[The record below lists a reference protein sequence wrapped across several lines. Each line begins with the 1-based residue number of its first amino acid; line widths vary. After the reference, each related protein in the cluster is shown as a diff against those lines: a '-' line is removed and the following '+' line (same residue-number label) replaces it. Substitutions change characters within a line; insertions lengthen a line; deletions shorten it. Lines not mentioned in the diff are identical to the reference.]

1 MLFSHPVMCNS
12 LLPHGLRAAHQASLT
27 TSQSLPKFMS
37 IASVMPSSHLTLWC
51 PHLSIFPS
59 IRDFS
64 NVSVFHIRWPKY
76 WSFSFSISPSTEY
89 SRLISLKIDWFDLL
103 AVPGILRSLL
113 QHHISKASNSVIFNK
128 DSGGLHVD
136 FLSSVSAKSSP
147 FRNPTLL
154 SQSPWPLWSS
164 NSVSMTQ

>member
-1 MLFSHPVMCNS
+1 MLCDLMNCRTPGLPVPHH
-12 LLPHGLRAAHQASLT
+12 LL
-27 TSQSLPKFMS
+27 KFAQVHVHC
-37 IASVMPSSHLTLWC
+37 IGDAIQPSHLCHPL
-51 PHLSIFPS
+51 LLLSSIFPS
-59 IRDFS
+59 NRDFS
-64 NVSVFHIRWPKY
+64 NESAVLIRCPKY
-76 WSFSFSISPSTEY
+76 WSFSFSISPSKEY
-89 SRLISLKIDWFDLL
+89 SGLISLQMDWFDLL
-103 AVPGILRSLL
+103 PVPGTLRSLL